1 MKKTDSYVLSGWR
14 AIVMLLLASVL
25 LSGCASTGYAPL
37 QSLSYPRDEI
47 ERQPNLLVLIRG
59 LGADHTI
66 FAKEGLVEEIRDLG
80 LPFDVIAPN
89 AHFGYYLAETFVQ
102 RLKEDVI
109 EPARRQGY
117 EKIWLAGFSMGGLG
131 ALIYLR
137 SHPEDIDGVLLT
149 SPFLGWPGIHS
160 EIQQAGGLSAWLP
173 NESDPKDW
181 QRMIW
186 SWISQQDFKSQVP
199 IWLAYGENDILTR
212 AGPPLLASV
221 LPASRVFTS
230 PGNHTVATIKTLF
243 RQHLTMLASQSQ
255 SQPATVVLSS
265 REKVS
270 STF

>member
-1 MKKTDSYVLSGWR
+1 MDKLDSNVLTGWR

-25 LSGCASTGYAPL
+25 LSGCASTGYAPM
-37 QSLSYPRDEI
+37 QSLRYPRDEVQ
-47 ERQPNLLVLIRG
+47 RQPNLLVLIRG

-66 FAKEGLVEEIRDLG
+66 FAKEGIVDEIRDLG

-89 AHFGYYLAETFVQ
+89 AHFGYYQAETFVQ

-117 EKIWLAGFSMGGLG
+117 EQIWLAGFSMGGLG
-131 ALIYLR
+131 SLIYLR

-160 EIQQAGGLSAWLP
+160 EIQQAGGISEWVP
-173 NESDPKDW
+173 NHRDPKDW

-186 SWISQQDFKSQVP
+186 NRISQQDFNSQVP
-199 IWLAYGENDILTR
+199 IWLAYGENDIVTR
-212 AGPPLLASV
+212 AGPPLLATA
-221 LPASRVFTS
+221 LPESRVFS
-230 PGNHTVATIKTLF
+230 APGNHTVSTLKTLF
-243 RQHLTMLASQSQ
+243 RQQLSMLANQRQ
-255 SQPATVVLSS
+255 LTTVVLSS
-265 REKVS
+265 TEKAA